1 MLVVAALRKVRDL
14 TTSTTQHTHCINAQQ
29 IQPAYIH
36 PHIIKTLHIR
46 LFHHIII
53 LFILSIF
60 SCSHSQTFNSPNSH
74 NSSTPHTYQAYIEH
88 TKPKQWHYL
97 LEDCFVKQW
106 QQANP
111 CRLLVLSMPILLL
124 WLRKQVYT

>member
-14 TTSTTQHTHCINAQQ
+14 TTSTT
-29 IQPAYIH
+29 Y
-36 PHIIKTLHIR
+36 TLHQCTIDTTCIHTPTYHQNTS
-46 LFHHIII
+46 FPAIPSYHHSVHTIHI
-53 LFILSIF
+53 LVFTLPNIQL
-60 SCSHSQTFNSPNSH
+60 PNSH

-88 TKPKQWHYL
+88 TKPIQWHYL